1 MTVTLNEEIALAFAL
16 PLIVVVTQAIYSAGR
31 RVRSYAKV
39 QCVERIVAMMLCKE
53 EPSDREMRTLR
64 MLFPLGTI
72 VDAVNFISENTY
84 GATLH
89 RLSLIAEVCRLECSP
104 LRNTP
109 LGDTATFMEAYPD
122 HAIRYIARIDTPLSW
137 HEVALLSQIMRR
149 RGAPIAYTPLLMSQN
164 RNLQLIGLYLC
175 QHFSIVDAEPHLQ
188 RLVGEAESDIAY
200 TALLSLCAIR
210 GNISTRQVGAL
221 LANLPPHHRAAFI
234 RHAVQACY
242 SARSCARHLS
252 REENRLFAQ
261 RINSYKC
268 QIVCN

>member
-1 MTVTLNEEIALAFAL
+1 MMVTLSEEIVIAFAL
-16 PLIVVVTQAIYSAGR
+16 PAFVVVTQAVYSVGR
-31 RVRSYAKV
+31 RAHAYAKA
-39 QCVERIVAMMLCKE
+39 QCVTRLVEMMLCRE
-53 EPSDREMRTLR
+53 EPSDREMRLLR

-72 VDAVNFISENTY
+72 VNAVNFISENIY
-84 GATLH
+84 GASLY

-104 LRNTP
+104 LRNTH
-109 LGDTATFMEAYPD
+109 LDDTVTLMEAYPD
-122 HAIRYIARIDTPLSW
+122 RAVRYIARLTVPLSW
-137 HEVALLSQIMRR
+137 HEVALLSQIIRR

-175 QHFSIVDAEPHLQ
+175 QHFAIADTEPHLQ
-188 RLVGEAESDIAY
+188 RLVGEADVEIAY
-200 TALLSLCAIR
+200 TALLSLCAIH
-210 GNISTRQVGAL
+210 GDISTRQVGGI

-242 SARSCARHLS
+242 SVRSCARYLS
-252 REENRLFAQ
+252 REESLLFAQ